1 MNGFSCYEFSGRQV
15 ELFDSTR
22 SKKKTITNDILKN
35 HGGGTTM
42 IGNIHHSSRTISNME
57 RSLAFYHDLLGF

>member
-1 MNGFSCYEFSGRQV
+1 MSFRG
-15 ELFDSTR
+15 DR
-22 SKKKTITNDILKN
+22 SNYLTLRDPKKKTITNDILKN

-57 RSLAFYHDLLGF
+57 RSLAFYRDLLGF